1 MSRTTTAAQTPL
13 TRAGALSGVDLD
25 RQDAQDMGNPSGRNA
40 MKVVSITPAAEEL
53 ILLRV
58 DAERYRLLKALS
70 AETRVRIADIVQHA
84 STNG

>member
-1 MSRTTTAAQTPL
+1 
-13 TRAGALSGVDLD
+13 
-25 RQDAQDMGNPSGRNA
+25 
-40 MKVVSITPAAEEL
+40 MKVVSITPGAEEL

>member
-1 MSRTTTAAQTPL
+1 
-13 TRAGALSGVDLD
+13 
-25 RQDAQDMGNPSGRNA
+25 MGNPSGRNA

-84 STNG
+84 VYEWLKPKETNHAQIRLRS